1 MTATTLGKPFDD
13 VYSDFAH
20 HLVNNAMLVPAGV
33 WAVHAIQEQ
42 RFTLLQT
49 SLAPPKS

>member
-1 MTATTLGKPFDD
+1 
-13 VYSDFAH
+13 
-20 HLVNNAMLVPAGV
+20 MLVPAGV

-49 SLAPPKS
+49 SLAPPKG